1 LIEAGA
7 VRYSRGALSGDPHA
21 LTASLRGCDSL
32 VHLSYRPPQTS
43 TLFGRFAEEV
53 GANLLPTMG
62 LLGAAEAADI
72 GFVIFASSVAVYGK
86 GRHGVCERDPPD
98 AATPYAASKL
108 VQELCVNQ
116 WARRV
121 REGACVLRLATV
133 YGPGETVSR
142 AIPNFIRAALAG
154 SPPVLD
160 GKGAQ
165 PFDVIYVSDVADAFV
180 ASLERRAGGVF
191 NIGTGVGRTAR
202 QLAELII
209 QLCGARLSILENPA
223 VEDRGGPICDVS
235 HAASALGFMAVTAL
249 ETGLRE
255 EIGWLRRHAATTTA
269 ACPASREVFP
279 IPVAAALP

>member
-1 LIEAGA
+1 MIESGA
-7 VRYSRGALSGDPHA
+7 VRYSRRALSGDARA

-32 VHLSYRPPQTS
+32 VHLSYRPPRAS
-43 TLFGRFAEEV
+43 TLHGRFAEEV
-53 GANLLPTMG
+53 RANLLPTIG
-62 LLGAAEAADI
+62 LLRAAEAADI
-72 GFVIFASSVAVYGK
+72 EFVDFASSVAVYGN
-86 GRHGVCERDPPD
+86 GRHGVSERDPPN
-98 AATPYAASKL
+98 AMTPYAASKL
-108 VQELCVNQ
+108 VQELSIRH
-116 WARRV
+116 WAHRLRKGV
-121 REGACVLRLATV
+121 CALRLATV
-133 YGPGETVSR
+133 YGPGETVPR

-180 ASLERRAGGVF
+180 ASLARRAGGVF

-209 QLCGARLSILENPA
+209 QLCGTRLSILENPG
-223 VEDRGGPICDVS
+223 VGDRGGPICDVS
-235 HAASALGFMAVTAL
+235 RAASALGFTAVTAL
-249 ETGLRE
+249 EAGLRE
-255 EIGWLRRHAATTTA
+255 EIDWLRGYAASTA